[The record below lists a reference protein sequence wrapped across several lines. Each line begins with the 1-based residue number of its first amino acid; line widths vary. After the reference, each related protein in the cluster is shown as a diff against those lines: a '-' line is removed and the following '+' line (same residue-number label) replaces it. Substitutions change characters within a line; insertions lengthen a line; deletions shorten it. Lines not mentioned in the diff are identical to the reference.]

1 MHTRTTLVLF
11 SLTSITF
18 PYVTFPLFFF
28 FLRSMTFMTF
38 VNKLKSFG
46 ILHHIQEKQLIIGGK
61 NSIFVTDSGVLLAS
75 SLYLLEPWKLQLM
88 VTYYLVTVALLY
100 LFNLLSFLSFV
111 LS

>member
-1 MHTRTTLVLF
+1 
-11 SLTSITF
+11 
-18 PYVTFPLFFF
+18 
-28 FLRSMTFMTF
+28 MTFMTF

-88 VTYYLVTVALLY
+88 VTYYLVTVALIYLY
-100 LFNLLSFLSFV
+100 NLLSFLSFV